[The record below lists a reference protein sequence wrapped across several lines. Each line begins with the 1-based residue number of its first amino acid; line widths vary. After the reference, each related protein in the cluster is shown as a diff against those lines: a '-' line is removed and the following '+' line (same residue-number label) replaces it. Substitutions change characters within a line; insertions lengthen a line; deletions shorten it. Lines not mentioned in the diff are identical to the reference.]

1 MLDTAI
7 KAQNFLDQIV
17 KIDTIIENKQSE
29 VERWKERA
37 TSITAPTDSERVQN
51 SGSLQKMADAVC
63 EYVKLEEEDIRQLFK
78 ERRYIISIIE
88 QLSITEYKLL
98 YNIYVLQLNF
108 DEAAEELEKSR
119 SWVNSQHGR
128 ALQNV
133 QRILDSEK
141 VKEIV

>member
-1 MLDTAI
+1 MIEKYI
-7 KAQNFLDQIV
+7 KAQDFLDQIN
-17 KIDTIIENKQSE
+17 KIDIMIANKQSE
-29 VERWKERA
+29 VERWKEKA
-37 TSITAPTDSERVQN
+37 TNMTAPTDSERVQA

-63 EYVKLEEEDIRQLFK
+63 EYVTLEEEDIRQLFK
-78 ERRYIISIIE
+78 ERRYIISVIE
-88 QLSITEYKLL
+88 KLSVAEYELL

-108 DEAAEELEKSR
+108 DEAADEVEKSR
-119 SWVNSQHGR
+119 SWVNSTHGR